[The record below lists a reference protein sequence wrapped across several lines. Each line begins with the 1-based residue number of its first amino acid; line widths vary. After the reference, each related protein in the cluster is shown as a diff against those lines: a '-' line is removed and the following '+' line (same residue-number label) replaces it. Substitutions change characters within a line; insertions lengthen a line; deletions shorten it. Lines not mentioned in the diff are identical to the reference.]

1 MARRQ
6 TSGTAP
12 AVSRKHGLQ
21 KVFGRYWSHR
31 CSLGQN
37 EILLGQYRAMGL
49 DCSEE
54 MQTSEFSPSA
64 QVNKLESTLV
74 KTCT

>member
-6 TSGTAP
+6 TSGAAA
-12 AVSRKHGLQ
+12 AVSHKHGPQ

-37 EILLGQYRAMGL
+37 EILLGQYGAMGP
-49 DCSEE
+49 DSSEE
-54 MQTSEFSPSA
+54 TRTSEFSRSA